1 MRWLRKSELVGK
13 KKRDEMGEWFGREEL
28 MVEEGGKELETV
40 IVVERVVKFG
50 NGALDGEMIWKEV
63 LKETLKEAVLAFIL
77 KDDSRERNM
86 TLEH

>member
-1 MRWLRKSELVGK
+1 MQWENGLG
-13 KKRDEMGEWFGREEL
+13 GRSL

-63 LKETLKEAVLAFIL
+63 LKEAVLAFIL
-77 KDDSRERNM
+77 KDDSGERNM